1 MLLRQGFYVAM
12 HMPKMLNR
20 IIFYLAA
27 VAFTVLAAATI
38 FILVAGDDEM
48 ALTGNVGGP
57 ALIFDQMAI
66 HQKEGTSNL
75 LKSARTG
82 FTDPGSD
89 MTIYDPR
96 RSRR

>member
-1 MLLRQGFYVAM
+1 L
-12 HMPKMLNR
+12 LNR

-48 ALTGNVGGP
+48 APTGNISGP

-66 HQKEGTSNL
+66 YQKEGTSNL
-75 LKSARTG
+75 LKSARTPASPIR
-82 FTDPGSD
+82 DP
-89 MTIYDPR
+89 I
-96 RSRR
+96 